1 MKQLIWLAYLPIT
14 HREFFQATM
23 FLIPLFP
30 LLGFL
35 LNGLF
40 GRRMDKK
47 ASGAVAVF
55 ASLASFVWAFLC
67 VQSLENI
74 PGLSGEP
81 VANTRNALHV
91 VYGTWLDIGGFSCNF
106 GLYLDQLSSVMILVV
121 TGIGTL
127 IHLYSMGYMAH
138 DNSLWRFFAYLNLFL
153 FAMIL
158 LVLGDN
164 LILMFVGWEGVGL
177 CSYLLIGFWYEDGK
191 NAAAG
196 MKAFVVNRIGDLGFI
211 LGIFTLIALLG
222 TVNYVA
228 PTQAKVIPQAHINTD
243 SKDGFVDLPSKPGLL
258 DYGDAFRMLSSGQLV
273 SQNAEGA
280 EHAGA
285 KKEHAAEGHEAKK
298 PVRELRLTAG
308 QAAPYNSNLDLSN
321 TTAAKL
327 WPGQS
332 VHVILTLAC
341 FLLFVGAMGKSAQ
354 IPLYV
359 WLPDAMA
366 GPTPVSALI
375 HAATMV
381 TAGVYMICRLFG
393 LFSVSPE
400 VLQMIAVIGGCTALL
415 SALIGLTQLDI
426 KKVLAY
432 STVSQLGYMF
442 LGLGVGAFSLGIYHV
457 FTHAFFKALLFLG
470 AGSVIH
476 AMSGEQDMRLM
487 GGLRKKLP
495 ITFIT
500 MLIGALAL
508 AGMPFLAGWFSK
520 DKILMSVLVRYHETH
535 DFTFLVLYIFGMVAA
550 FCTAFYTFRLIFL
563 TFFGES
569 RASAEVQSHVHESPP
584 VMYLP
589 LIVLAVFSVLAGF
602 MWDAAF
608 TSNAE
613 RGLGIRNLI
622 DLTGSHDHEH
632 HLNLVLTFVAFMAG
646 LLLALAMYVKG
657 RRVPNPDGSKNFL
670 YRLSLNKFYVD
681 ETYNA
686 LIVMP
691 FVIGA
696 EIAHWVIEMLFIDL
710 LVTGFG
716 YAVAFCSGSLRRIQ
730 SGLLNA
736 YAFFILSGT
745 VAVLLYL
752 LRRG

>member
-1 MKQLIWLAYLPIT
+1 MKLLIWLAYLPIT
-14 HREFFQATM
+14 HREFFQSTM
-23 FLIPLFP
+23 FMIPLFP
-30 LLGFL
+30 LAGFL

-47 ASGAVAVF
+47 ASGAIAVF
-55 ASLASFVWAFLC
+55 AALASFVWAFFC
-67 VQSLENI
+67 VQALTLD
-74 PGLSGEP
+74 PALSAAP
-81 VANTRNALHV
+81 VDNTRNALHA
-91 VYGTWLDIGGFSCNF
+91 VYGTWIDVGGFSASF

-121 TGIGTL
+121 TGVGTL

-138 DNSLWRFFAYLNLFL
+138 DNSMWRFFAYLNLFL

-164 LILMFVGWEGVGL
+164 LIMMFVGWEGVGL

-228 PTQAKVIPQAHINTD
+228 PSKMARGVIPQTHISNETA
-243 SKDGFVDLPSKPGLL
+243 GYVNLPEKPGLL
-258 DYGDAFRMLSSGQLV
+258 DYGDAFRMLASGPM
-273 SQNAEGA
+273 
-280 EHAGA
+280 AGSAQPETPA
-285 KKEHAAEGHEAKK
+285 KTKDAHEEAHAKK
-298 PVRELRLTAG
+298 PVRELRLTVG
-308 QAAPYNSNLDLSN
+308 QGALHNSNLDLSQ
-321 TTAAKL
+321 TTAARL
-327 WPGQS
+327 FSGYS
-332 VHVILTLAC
+332 VHVIITLAC
-341 FLLFVGAMGKSAQ
+341 LLLFIGAMGKSAQ

-381 TAGVYMICRLFG
+381 TAGVYMICRLHG

-400 VLQMIAVIGGCTALL
+400 ALQMIAVIGGCTALL

-442 LGLGVGAFSLGIYHV
+442 LGLGAGAFSLGIYHV

-476 AMSGEQDMRLM
+476 AMSGEQDMRQM

-495 ITFIT
+495 ITFYT

-520 DKILMSVLVRYHETH
+520 DPILMSVLVRYHETH
-535 DFTFLVLYIFGMVAA
+535 EFVFLLMYAFGMAAA
-550 FCTAFYTFRLIFL
+550 FCTSFYTFRLIFL
-563 TFFGES
+563 TFFGEN
-569 RASAEVQSHVHESPP
+569 RASEEVKSHIHESPP
-584 VMYLP
+584 SMYLP
-589 LIVLAVFSVLAGF
+589 LIVLAIFSLLAGF
-602 MWDAAF
+602 IWDPMFTGDAA
-608 TSNAE
+608 
-613 RGLGIRNLI
+613 RRLGIRNLI
-622 DLTGSHDHEH
+622 DLTPGMHEHEH
-632 HLNLVLTFVAFMAG
+632 HLNLILTFVVFAAG
-646 LLLALAMYVKG
+646 LALAFLMYIQGK
-657 RRVPNPDGSKNFL
+657 RVPNPEGSKNFL

-686 LIVMP
+686 LIVTP
-691 FVIGA
+691 FIIGA
-696 EIAHWVIEMLFIDL
+696 EIAHWVVEMLFIDL
-710 LVTGFG
+710 MVTGFG
-716 YAVAFCSGSLRRIQ
+716 YAVSFASGMLRRIQ